1 MKEKKIWIILTAINV
16 ILLIT
21 CIIAASETSKN
32 LKIFNATDDA
42 FDYEEQEEGKVDLT
56 LNKGKRVTIVFH
68 KTNAEV
74 VGAYRYNDKPDLIK
88 IIRFI
93 RYYCK
98 LHEVEIARCN
108 SDLWGEYRIHTALYA
123 VGYKRAQTE
132 NANIEYGKDE
142 RWYVNAIGS
151 ILGWIGI

>member
-1 MKEKKIWIILTAINV
+1 MNAKRIWIILTIVNV
-16 ILLIT
+16 IILII
-21 CIIAASETSKN
+21 CLIAVSETNKN
-32 LKIFNATDDA
+32 LRIFNATDDA
-42 FDYEEQEEGKVDLT
+42 FDYEEIGKGKVELT

-74 VGAYRYNDKPDLIK
+74 MGAYRYVDKPDLVK

-98 LHEVEIARCN
+98 LHKVEIARCN
-108 SDLWGEYRIHTALYA
+108 SDLWGEYRIHTVLYA

-142 RWYVNAIGS
+142 RWYVNVIGS

>member
-1 MKEKKIWIILTAINV
+1 MNAKRIWLIFTIVNVIILI
-16 ILLIT
+16 ICLI
-21 CIIAASETSKN
+21 AVSETSKN
-32 LKIFNATDDA
+32 LRIFNATDDA
-42 FDYEEQEEGKVDLT
+42 FDYEEIGKGKVDLT

-74 VGAYRYNDKPDLIK
+74 VGAYRYVDKPDLVK